1 MHTME
6 EGRLNNMKLI
16 CYLSNGYPTIES
28 SIEMAK
34 IYTEAGCDVIE
45 VDFPSHD
52 PYLEG
57 DFIAGRM
64 RQALENC
71 NDYDKYMDGILEI
84 KNDNPNTHLLLL
96 AYGNTISEIGDD
108 KFIKFCLDND
118 IKDLI
123 FVGEDTELLNKLM
136 EHGLKISCYVQ
147 FHMPEAELKAAK
159 ESNGFVYMQAK
170 PMINNINEKYPT
182 LKDCIAHLKE
192 IGIDREIYC
201 GVGIRDANDINMA
214 KLSNA
219 DGVFVGST
227 ILKLH
232 DDIPRLKETIKELKS
247 AT

>member
-1 MHTME
+1 
-6 EGRLNNMKLI
+6 MKLI

-34 IYTEAGCDVIE
+34 IYTDAGCDAIE
-45 VDFPSHD
+45 VDFPSHN

-57 DFIAGRM
+57 DFIADRM

-71 NDYDKYMDGILEI
+71 NNYDKYMEGIAKI
-84 KNDNPNTHLLLL
+84 KNMNQNTKLLLL
-96 AYGNTISEIGDD
+96 AYGNTIKEIGED
-108 KFIKFCLDND
+108 KFIKFCLDNN

-123 FVGEDTELLNKLM
+123 FVGDDTELLKKLM
-136 EHGLKISCYVQ
+136 KRDLKISCYVQ
-147 FHMPEAELKAAK
+147 FHLPEEEVNAAK
-159 ESNGFVYMQAK
+159 KSNGFVYMQAK
-170 PMINNINEKYPT
+170 PMTHNINEKYPT

-201 GVGIRDANDINMA
+201 GVGIRDTEDIKMV
-214 KLSNA
+214 KGSNA
-219 DGVFVGST
+219 DGAFVGST

-232 DDIPRLKETIKELKS
+232 DDIPALIETIKILKS

>member
-34 IYTEAGCDVIE
+34 IYTEAGCDVFE

-57 DFIAGRM
+57 EFIAGRM
-64 RQALENC
+64 KQALENC
-71 NDYDKYMDGILEI
+71 NDYDKYMDGIVKI
-84 KNDNPNTHLLLL
+84 KKDNPNTHLLLL

-123 FVGEDTELLNKLM
+123 FVGEDIELLNKLM

-170 PMINNINEKYPT
+170 PMTNNVNEKYPT

-192 IGIDREIYC
+192 IGIDRDIYC
-201 GVGIRDANDINMA
+201 GVGIRDVNDINMA

-232 DDIPRLKETIKELKS
+232 DDIPKLKETIRELKS